1 MTDLTTWTARPRP
14 ARAALEG
21 RYVRL
26 EPLGPAHADTL
37 FAASSA
43 PGADDRFRWLF
54 EGPQSRAEFDTWL
67 EGAATSP
74 DPMFFAVIDRSSGR
88 TEGRQALMR
97 IDTAN
102 GVAEIGNILWG
113 PALQRT
119 RMATEALFLFADHV
133 FGLGYRR
140 FEWKCNDLNAPSKRA
155 ALRFGFRPEGVFRQ
169 HMVVKNANR
178 DTAWFAMTDADW
190 QHLRPI
196 YEEWLAPGNFDGE
209 GRQRKALRVGGVER
223 E

>member
-1 MTDLTTWTARPRP
+1 M
-14 ARAALEG
+14 
-21 RYVRL
+21 RL

-37 FAASSA
+37 YEAASA
-43 PGADDRFRWLF
+43 QGAEERFRWLP
-54 EGPQSRAEFDTWL
+54 ETPPRREEFDVWL
-67 EGAATSP
+67 ENASATI
-74 DPMFFAVIDRSSGR
+74 DPVFFAVIDRDSGR
-88 TEGRQALMR
+88 VEGRQALMR

-102 GVAEIGNILWG
+102 GVAEIGNIMWG

-119 RMATEALFLFADHV
+119 RMATEALFLFAEHI

-155 ALRFGFRPEGVFRQ
+155 AERFGFRPEGVFRQ

-190 QHLRPI
+190 QRI
-196 YEEWLAPGNFDGE
+196 KNTYENWLLPKNFDAE
-209 GRQRKALRVGGVER
+209 GRQRKVLRV
-223 E
+223 